1 MQVIGLEAANGSTKI
16 VSKGGDAMGFVF
28 GVFVGGILGVS
39 LMAILSIGKASDER
53 MMKLQE
59 EAETHEELH

>member
-1 MQVIGLEAANGSTKI
+1 MGFMIGL
-16 VSKGGDAMGFVF
+16 FL
-28 GVFVGGILGVS
+28 GGIVGVAT
-39 LMAILSIGKASDER
+39 MAMLTVGHESDEQ

>member
-1 MQVIGLEAANGSTKI
+1 MGFMIGL
-16 VSKGGDAMGFVF
+16 FL
-28 GVFVGGILGVS
+28 GGIVGVAT
-39 LMAILSIGKASDER
+39 MAMLTVGCESDKQ

>member
-1 MQVIGLEAANGSTKI
+1 MGFMIGL
-16 VSKGGDAMGFVF
+16 FL
-28 GVFVGGILGVS
+28 GGIVGVAT
-39 LMAILSIGKASDER
+39 MAMLTVGRESDKQ

>member
-1 MQVIGLEAANGSTKI
+1 
-16 VSKGGDAMGFVF
+16 MGFVF